1 MEERKKKKGK
11 KTFDETMLLLI
22 FFPLSFIIRPSFAA
36 AARAADATDFA
47 APDLPAAAV
56 THTEAVTQPRS
67 Q

>member
-1 MEERKKKKGK
+1 
-11 KTFDETMLLLI
+11 MLLLI
-22 FFPLSFIIRPSFAA
+22 FFSLSFIIRPSFAA

>member
-11 KTFDETMLLLI
+11 KNIWWNHVAFD
-22 FFPLSFIIRPSFAA
+22 FFSLSFIIRPSFAA